1 MARRKPSGAT
11 VSPWPAPASGDG
23 SQVAVARPVD
33 PRLAVI
39 VSHTHWDREWYLPF
53 RRFRVHLVAV
63 VRQVLEALEKGGEFR
78 HFLLDGQ
85 AIVLEDY
92 LGIRPE
98 DEARIRALVQAG
110 KLSIGPWY
118 VLPDW
123 FLVSAE
129 AVVRN
134 LLIGHQV
141 CGRFGPVQ
149 KVGYMPDSFGHVA
162 QIPQILRRAGIESFI
177 YTRGND
183 DAADACGGEYRWEA
197 PDGCDVLAVNQYR
210 GYDAAAGLGFDSY
223 WAAHTRRAVDPALAV
238 ERVRALF
245 EGMAA
250 RSPGDI
256 RLICNG
262 GDHLPP
268 QQAFDAVLGALRAAF
283 PRTEFRQAGLAAF
296 VDAVQAAGHAS
307 ARYRGELRGGKD
319 QFILSGVWSART
331 YLKQM
336 NDEAETLLERCLEPV
351 SSYLHFRHGR
361 EYPSGALADAWKLL
375 LQNHPHDSICG
386 CSTDEVHREMVPR
399 FAGVVDT
406 AEQLLTDQM
415 VDLAPTFAANP
426 VGDAA
431 VVLAV
436 MNPLPVMRSEVVERL
451 VVVSPPGFDE
461 GRLEVVDGAGHPVP
475 FEVGGAEWV
484 ERFWGI
490 DYRTAIFGDRQR
502 ALFESYREP
511 FGRRILR
518 KGPGG
523 GKNDQ
528 LLLIRFLAENLPALG
543 HKTFHVRA
551 QRLGGT
557 RHGALSSVGSAAG
570 DGRRLTAAFPSRV
583 TSHVSPLTSSLENEH
598 LHVTLH
604 PDGTFDLTHKSSGRT
619 FPSLNLL
626 TDTEDVGDEYDYAP
640 AAMSETV
647 TAGGARGEIRVV
659 DAGALVGRLETA
671 FTFILS
677 ESISRD
683 RKRRARRKVDCPVT
697 VRLTVRQ
704 GSPLVDIETVVLNRA
719 TDHRL
724 RALFAAGVATDTV
737 VSDGHFYANRRPVDI
752 APRPEWLQPPADTH
766 PQREFSLVQDARG
779 GLAVLARGLPEIAPV
794 RDEAGGAGFA
804 VTLLR
809 AVGWLS
815 RDDLPTRRM
824 RNAGPTLATPDAQ
837 CLGERRF
844 RYAVMPYA
852 GDFLSAGVKGWSE
865 RWRTPPLV
873 VQGVEDGH
881 LPGGTGLFAMT
892 GEAVHVS
899 AVKRHETRDTLV
911 VRLHNLAEAR
921 REAALRFEPPVLG
934 AWRTDLLE
942 ERLADLMIGGE
953 HDLVVELG
961 PHEIA
966 TLEVEFAG

>member
-1 MARRKPSGAT
+1 MARRRPQA
-11 VSPWPAPASGDG
+11 VAAPPWPAAASGG
-23 SQVAVARPVD
+23 APRAAGAPPAD
-33 PRLAVI
+33 PRLAFI

-53 RRFRVHLVAV
+53 RRFRVQLVAV
-63 VRQVLEALEKGGEFR
+63 VRQVLDALERGGEFR

-92 LGIRPE
+92 LAIRPE
-98 DEARIRALVQAG
+98 DEGRIRALVQAG
-110 KLSIGPWY
+110 RLSIGPWY

-123 FLVSAE
+123 FLVSGE
-129 AVVRN
+129 AIVRN
-134 LLIGHQV
+134 LLIGRQV

-162 QIPQILRRAGIESFI
+162 QIPQILRRAGIESFV

-183 DAADACGGEYRWEA
+183 DAADTCGGEYRWES
-197 PDGCDVLAVNQYR
+197 PDGCDVLAVNQHR

-238 ERVRALF
+238 EKVRKLF

-250 RSPGDI
+250 RSKGDI

-268 QQAFDAVLGALRAAF
+268 QQEFDAVVGALRAAF
-283 PRTEFRQAGLAAF
+283 PRTEFRHAGLAEYA
-296 VDAVQAAGHAS
+296 DAVRKAGIAT

-319 QFILSGVWSART
+319 QFALPGVWSART
-331 YLKQM
+331 YLKQL
-336 NDEAETLLERCLEPV
+336 NDEAEDLLERSVEPV
-351 SSYLHFRHGR
+351 SAYLHFVHGQ
-361 EYPSGALADAWKLL
+361 EYPSGALSDAWRLL

-406 AEQLLTDQM
+406 AEQVLTDQL
-415 VDLAPTFAANP
+415 VDLAPTFAAEP
-426 VGDAA
+426 AGDAA

-436 MNPLPVMRSEVVERL
+436 VNPLPVVRSEVVERL
-451 VVVSPPGFDE
+451 VVVSPPGVDVD
-461 GRLEVVDGAGHPVP
+461 RLEVVDGAGLAVP
-475 FEVGGAEWV
+475 FEVVGAEWV

-511 FGRRILR
+511 FGKRILR
-518 KGPGG
+518 KGPGA

-528 LLLIRFLAENLPALG
+528 FVHLRLLARDLPALG
-543 HKTFHVRA
+543 HATYYLREKKDQEPGARA
-551 QRLGGT
+551 RT
-557 RHGALSSVGSAAG
+557 AVGSVVVG
-570 DGRRLTAAFPSRV
+570 NST
-583 TSHVSPLTSSLENEH
+583 LENEF
-598 LHVTLH
+598 LRVTLH
-604 PDGTFDLTHKSSGRT
+604 GNGTFDVTHKATGRA

-626 TDTEDVGDEYDYAP
+626 TDTEDVGDEYDYSP
-640 AAMSETV
+640 AARSETV
-647 TAGGARGEIRVV
+647 TAAGVKGEVRVA
-659 DAGALVGRLETA
+659 DAGGLVGRLAASFMLRLPT
-671 FTFILS
+671 
-677 ESISRD
+677 SIALD
-683 RKRRARRKVDCPVT
+683 RRRRARRTVDCPVT
-697 VRLTVRQ
+697 VRLTLRH
-704 GSPLVDIETVVLNRA
+704 GSPLVQVETVFGNRA
-719 TDHRL
+719 KDHRL
-724 RALFAAGVATDTV
+724 RALFAAGVATDSV
-737 VSDGHFYANRRPVDI
+737 ISDGHFYANRRPVDI
-752 APRPEWLQPPADTH
+752 PPHPEWLQPPADTH
-766 PQREFSLVQDARG
+766 PQREFSAVEDANG
-779 GLAVLARGLPEIAPV
+779 GLAVLARGLPEIAPL
-794 RDEAGGAGFA
+794 RDAAGGAGFGL
-804 VTLLR
+804 TLLR

-852 GDFLSAGVKGWSE
+852 GDYLTAGVKGWSE

-873 VQGVEDGH
+873 VQGVEEGH
-881 LPGGTGLFAMT
+881 LAGGTGLFALT
-892 GEAVHVS
+892 GDAVHLS
-899 AVKRHETRDTLV
+899 AVKKHETRDTLV
-911 VRLHNLAEAR
+911 VRLYNLADAR
-921 REAALRFEPPVLG
+921 REAALRFAPPVVA

-942 ERLADLMIGGE
+942 ERLADLMMAGAHE
-953 HDLVVELG
+953 VVVELG

-966 TLEVEFAG
+966 TLEVEFTT